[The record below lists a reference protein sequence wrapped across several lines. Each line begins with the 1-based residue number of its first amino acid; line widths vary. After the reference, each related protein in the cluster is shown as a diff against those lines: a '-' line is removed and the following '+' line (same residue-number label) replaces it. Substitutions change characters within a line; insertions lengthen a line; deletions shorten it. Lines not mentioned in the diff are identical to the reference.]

1 MNAHHRSSHGIMT
14 CVDCDKT
21 FPTPDALQRHR
32 YIHQQNHEHFKCEIC
47 DYITAFESD
56 MKRHK
61 IQHVDEKMWDCTNSN
76 CDRSFKRK
84 SDMTSHA
91 KTHTNDDQ
99 KCPAQGCDY
108 SNKDPRNLKQHMK
121 CHSNVKPLKC
131 PMCQE
136 RFKHYQQLKRHK
148 ENHP

>member
-1 MNAHHRSSHGIMT
+1 MNAHHRSSHEIMT

-21 FPTPDALQRHR
+21 FPTLDTLQRHR

-47 DYITAFESD
+47 NYITAFESD

-61 IQHVDEKMWDCTNSN
+61 IQHVDEKMWNCTNPN
-76 CDRSFKRK
+76 CDKSFKRK

-99 KCPAQGCDY
+99 RCPAQGCDY
-108 SNKDPRNLKQHMK
+108 SNKDPRNLKRHMK

-131 PMCQE
+131 PICPE
-136 RFKHYQQLKRHK
+136 RFKHYQQLKQHK